1 MKKILSAFLAVM
13 IAFVLTGIPTDAHA
27 ARIADWDTY
36 ELISNEI
43 QTFNIH
49 VTQRAA
55 DLNVLTNCVDG
66 LLTHDERGELIG
78 NAACAWNT
86 HDDGKTWTFHLKHG
100 MKWVDYTGQSVK
112 ADVTAQDWLWGLEWI
127 LNAAKNPTFAN
138 TAMPME
144 MIAGAREYFEYTR
157 DLASRD
163 EEAALSLGLEQ
174 FCEIVQVSAPDEYT
188 LVYGCTDELTY
199 FPTLAACNCLYPVAG
214 ALLDEI
220 GAEGYRSLTYDV
232 MWYNGPY
239 TVTQFEAGVSK
250 TLTANAHYHSDSA
263 ERFDSVTVHM
273 VDSPLMA
280 YRLFE
285 SGILDHVTLD
295 AYILRSIYGSAAHEN
310 YQHLVEMRPT
320 KYSYQLHFNYDKR
333 TEDGGAD
340 MNWNRAAAN
349 EAFRLSL
356 YYGLDLTEY
365 FGRINPIDPLSCE
378 NYGYTARGV
387 ALLSDGTD
395 YADLVR
401 EMLGIEHAEQFARV
415 DEAKADAYRE
425 QAMRELSAQGV
436 TFPVE
441 LSYYV
446 PAADRSAH
454 YNAEVLQKIFA
465 ECLGEEYIRFVIK
478 TYESSLTDEVCKKQL
493 ASVYIDGW
501 GADFGDP
508 INFLAQETLGEPN
521 AYYSQNYSM
530 INGASDPEL
539 LAVYEEFTRRTNE
552 AKAITGDT
560 DARLRAL
567 AEAEVYLLEKA
578 LCIPVCYAVRWQLT
592 CADDYTKP
600 YAAYGIQNGRY
611 VGWETDSSTYPPAE
625 YARIRQEY
633 EAQ

>member
-13 IAFVLTGIPTDAHA
+13 IAFLMTLVPAQAHA
-27 ARIADWDTY
+27 ASIMDWDTY
-36 ELISNEI
+36 ELISAEI

-49 VTQRAA
+49 LTQRAS

-66 LLTHDERGELIG
+66 LLTHDEHGELIG
-78 NAACAWNT
+78 NAAHSWNT
-86 HDDGKTWTFHLKHG
+86 HDNGKTWTFHLNRG
-100 MKWVDYTGQSVK
+100 MKWVDYTGQTVK
-112 ADVTAQDWLWGLEWI
+112 ADVVAQDWLWGLEWV

-157 DLASRD
+157 GLAAED
-163 EEAALSLGLEQ
+163 EEAALALGLEK
-174 FCEIVQVSAPDEYT
+174 FCQIVQVSASDEYT
-188 LVYGCTDELTY
+188 LVYGCRDELAY
-199 FPTLAACNCLYPVAG
+199 FPTLAACNCLYPVSG
-214 ALLDEI
+214 ALLAQI
-220 GAEGYRSLTYDV
+220 GAEGYRNLTYDG
-232 MWYNGPY
+232 MWYSGPY
-239 TVTQFEAGVSK
+239 TVTHFEKGVSK
-250 TLTANAHYHSDSA
+250 TLTAHANYRNDSRK
-263 ERFDSVTVHM
+263 RFDSVTVHM
-273 VDSPLMA
+273 VDSPLTA

-285 SGILDHVTLD
+285 SGVLDHVTLD
-295 AYILRSIYGSAAHEN
+295 AYILRSIYASAAHEN
-310 YQHLVEMRPT
+310 YPYLVEMRPT

-333 TEDGGAD
+333 TEDGAAD
-340 MNWNRAAAN
+340 ADWNRAAAN
-349 EAFRLSL
+349 EAFRQSL

-401 EMLGIEHAEQFARV
+401 EMLGIECGASFARV
-415 DEAKADAYRE
+415 DGEKAGAYKA

-446 PAADRSAH
+446 PENDRSAH
-454 YNAEVLQKIFA
+454 YNAEVLGEIFA
-465 ECLGEEYIRFVIK
+465 ECMGEDYIRFVIK
-478 TYESSLTDEVCKKQL
+478 TYEASLTEEVCKNRL

-508 INFLAQETLGEPN
+508 INFLAQEMIAEPN

-530 INGASDPEL
+530 INDASDVDL
-539 LAVYEEFTRRTNE
+539 LAVYEEFTRRTNQ
-552 AKAITGDT
+552 AKSIAGDA

-567 AEAEVYLLEKA
+567 AEAEVYMLEKA
-578 LCIPVCYAVRWQLT
+578 LCIPVCCAVRWQLT
-592 CADDYTKP
+592 CANDYTKP

-611 VGWETDSSTYPPAE
+611 VGWETDSSVYTTAE
-625 YARIRQEY
+625 YEHIRAEY